1 MKKII
6 NRSYVFS
13 FQYKREKIQLTN
25 NVAVYICYCLKIIYV
40 SLTKNDTQTNVDE
53 WFISFFFFFFLFLV
67 GI

>member
-25 NVAVYICYCLKIIYV
+25 NVAVYICYCLKN
-40 SLTKNDTQTNVDE
+40 KNDTQTNVDE
-53 WFISFFFFFFLFLV
+53 
-67 GI
+67 